1 MPMNTDVWRVLT
13 DSPEILEGIRSG
25 IYQIWGGVIRHVAGS
40 PDGGR
45 IVGHLKFPGDQQ
57 AAQQSIENLQGLLN
71 QGFGS
76 AQTAMGGLQQSMN
89 VLQGLQVANLA
100 LSGLNLAVS
109 VAGFAIV
116 CSKLNKL
123 SAQVQAQSININQI
137 LEIVSEARD
146 RALFLDEAQFRSL
159 VLSAKQFSE
168 EGDTHQLKSLLPAI
182 TKEYELSRLIL
193 QKHAS
198 IAGSSIEH
206 LPTIALFQERLVH
219 IGLLRSHVQMRV
231 GAPKY
236 AEESLQDLLTE
247 LPALNATR
255 VESLLKDKQMA
266 IQMPADHFPKILD
279 FLAQGK
285 AILPALSYESNL
297 IALERSQP
305 GTLAQFAA
313 NDSGQIL
320 IFPIRANA

>member
-1 MPMNTDVWRVLT
+1 VP
-13 DSPEILEGIRSG
+13 
-25 IYQIWGGVIRHVAGS
+25 Y
-40 PDGGR
+40 
-45 IVGHLKFPGDQQ
+45 
-57 AAQQSIENLQGLLN
+57 
-71 QGFGS
+71 
-76 AQTAMGGLQQSMN
+76 
-89 VLQGLQVANLA
+89 
-100 LSGLNLAVS
+100 
-109 VAGFAIV
+109 
-116 CSKLNKL
+116 
-123 SAQVQAQSININQI
+123 
-137 LEIVSEARD
+137 
-146 RALFLDEAQFRSL
+146 FLDEAQFRSL

-279 FLAQGK
+279 FLEQGK

-297 IALERSQP
+297 IALERSQT